1 MMLDDKDKQI
11 IDLLVSSGRE
21 PATSISEK
29 VGLSVPSVTER
40 IKKLQENKVISGF
53 KAVVN
58 YKNLGFDV
66 SALITIISES
76 SSDYHEFRNETNN
89 NTGIIKCFSTTGN
102 GSHVLFV
109 RTKNTNSLEKLLSK
123 IQQWPGVKRTETQLI
138 LSTYKD

>member
-1 MMLDDKDKQI
+1 MIDDKDKQI
-11 IDLLVSSGRE
+11 IDILASSGRE

-40 IKKLQENKVISGF
+40 IKKLQDNNIVDGF

-58 YKNLGFDV
+58 YKNLGLDV

-76 SSDYHEFRNETNN
+76 SSNYEAFRNETNN
-89 NTGIIKCFSTTGN
+89 NKEIVKCFSTTGN
-102 GSHVLFV
+102 GSHVLLI
-109 RTKNTNSLEKLLSK
+109 RTKNTDSLEKLLSK

>member
-1 MMLDDKDKQI
+1 MIDDKDKQI

-40 IKKLQENKVISGF
+40 IKKLQESKVIPGF

-76 SSDYHEFRNETNN
+76 SSDYHGFRNETNN
-89 NTGIIKCFSTTGN
+89 NTEIIKCFSTTGN

>member
-1 MMLDDKDKQI
+1 MIDDKDKQI

-29 VGLSVPSVTER
+29 IGLSVPSVTER
-40 IKKLQENKVISGF
+40 IKKLQENKIISGF

-76 SSDYHEFRNETNN
+76 SLDYQKFRNETNDN
-89 NTGIIKCFSTTGN
+89 AEIIKCFSTTGN

-109 RTKNTNSLEKLLSK
+109 RTKNTNSLERLLSK

>member
-1 MMLDDKDKQI
+1 MIDDKDRQI

-40 IKKLQENKVISGF
+40 IKKLQESEVISGF

-76 SSDYHEFRNETNN
+76 SSDYQKFR
-89 NTGIIKCFSTTGN
+89 
-102 GSHVLFV
+102 
-109 RTKNTNSLEKLLSK
+109 
-123 IQQWPGVKRTETQLI
+123 
-138 LSTYKD
+138 

>member
-1 MMLDDKDKQI
+1 MIDDKDKQI

-40 IKKLQENKVISGF
+40 IKKLQENEVISGF

-76 SSDYHEFRNETNN
+76 SSDYQKFRYETNN
-89 NTGIIKCFSTTGN
+89 NTEIIKCFSTTGN

-109 RTKNTNSLEKLLSK
+109 RTKNTNSLESLLSK

>member
-1 MMLDDKDKQI
+1 MIDDKDKQI

-40 IKKLQENKVISGF
+40 IKKLQENEVISGF

-76 SSDYHEFRNETNN
+76 SSDYQKFRYETNN
-89 NTGIIKCFSTTGN
+89 NTEIIKCFSTTGN

-109 RTKNTNSLEKLLSK
+109 RTKNTNSLENLLSK

>member
-1 MMLDDKDKQI
+1 MIDDKDKQI

-40 IKKLQENKVISGF
+40 IKKLQESEVISGF

-76 SSDYHEFRNETNN
+76 SSDYQKFRYETNN
-89 NTGIIKCFSTTGN
+89 NTEIIKCFSTTGN

-109 RTKNTNSLEKLLSK
+109 RTKNTNSLENLLTK

>member
-1 MMLDDKDKQI
+1 MIDDKDRQI

-40 IKKLQENKVISGF
+40 IKKLQENEVISGF

-76 SSDYHEFRNETNN
+76 SSDYQKFRYETNN
-89 NTGIIKCFSTTGN
+89 NTEIIKCFSTTGN

-109 RTKNTNSLEKLLSK
+109 RTKNTNSLENLLTK

>member
-1 MMLDDKDKQI
+1 MLDDKDRKI

-40 IKKLQENKVISGF
+40 IKKLQDNGIISGF
-53 KAVVN
+53 KAIIN
-58 YKNLGFDV
+58 YESLGYDV

-76 SSDYHEFRNETNN
+76 SSDYDGFRGETENN
-89 NTGIIKCFSTTGN
+89 PEIIKCFSTTGN
-102 GSHVLFV
+102 GSHVLYV
-109 RTKNTNSLEKLLSK
+109 RTENTNSLEKLLSK

>member
-1 MMLDDKDKQI
+1 MLDDKDRKI

-40 IKKLQENKVISGF
+40 IKKLQDNGIISGF
-53 KAVVN
+53 KAIIN
-58 YKNLGFDV
+58 YENLGYDV

-76 SSDYHEFRNETNN
+76 SSEYDGFRGETENN
-89 NTGIIKCFSTTGN
+89 PEIIKCFSTTGN
-102 GSHVLFV
+102 GSHVLYV
-109 RTKNTNSLEKLLSK
+109 RTENTNSLEKLLSK

>member
-1 MMLDDKDKQI
+1 MIDDKDKQI

-21 PATSISEK
+21 PATSISEE

-53 KAVVN
+53 KAVIN

-76 SSDYHEFRNETNN
+76 SSNYQEFRDETNSN
-89 NTGIIKCFSTTGN
+89 AEIIKCFSTTGN

>member
-1 MMLDDKDKQI
+1 MIDDKDRQI

-40 IKKLQENKVISGF
+40 IKKLQESEVISGF

-76 SSDYHEFRNETNN
+76 SSDYQKFRYETNN
-89 NTGIIKCFSTTGN
+89 NTEIIKCFSTTGN

-109 RTKNTNSLEKLLSK
+109 RTKNTNSLENLLTK

>member
-1 MMLDDKDKQI
+1 MIDDKDKQI

-21 PATSISEK
+21 PATNISEK

-89 NTGIIKCFSTTGN
+89 NNEIVKCFSTTGN